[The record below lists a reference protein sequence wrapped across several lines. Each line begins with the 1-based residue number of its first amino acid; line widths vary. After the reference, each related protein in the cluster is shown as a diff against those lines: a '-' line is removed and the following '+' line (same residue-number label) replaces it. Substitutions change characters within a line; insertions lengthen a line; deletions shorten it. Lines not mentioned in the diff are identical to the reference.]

1 MPYLNY
7 IDFAK
12 VREALQAGRDFFGGA
27 DTAQLDEAL
36 TLMAEA
42 ADAVASPDLR
52 DVAESIYA
60 SDEIEVD
67 DEGVGTSV
75 ATGGTWVQGWLWVPS
90 PDDGRP
96 LEEDA

>member
-1 MPYLNY
+1 MPYLNH

-12 VREALQAGRDFFGGA
+12 VREALQAGREFFAGA
-27 DTAQLDEAL
+27 DTEQLDEAL
-36 TLMAEA
+36 KLMAEA
-42 ADAVASPDLR
+42 ADAVAPPTLR

-75 ATGGTWVQGWLWVPS
+75 AAGGTWVQGWLWVPS

-96 LEEDA
+96 LEDA